1 MKAIDL
7 LETMGSIRDR
17 YILEAQEPEKRS
29 LSLTRVLLIAAI
41 ISLLLLLVGCA
52 VVYVLQL
59 QDMKLSETTVSE
71 PAWSGP
77 GGEYVP
83 ATEYT
88 VTELSLQGYS
98 ESPEQ
103 QAMLEWQTFTD
114 TYDPD
119 RTLLNENN
127 FNESGIPSQFYETY
141 NCYTFEMMDKLQE
154 ILNKY
159 NLQPLGAIQHFD
171 YWEQE
176 LFYRALQ
183 MKPLIS
189 VDADRMVGYFFPEG
203 SFKAEIR
210 YPLPG
215 DESRLATYVYVN
227 GDYFYPFCAVIRNI
241 DQWTQWH
248 YTAADGSDLLLATYE
263 NRLNVICR
271 TGNDWIHIETENFL
285 GYDPNNI
292 PDKPMTKE
300 LAEQIA
306 ELFNYQPS
314 PQPCTAEDVAALRA
328 DYPAPEQKP
337 VFLFGSAMDLET
349 GWQWFTNEYGDSLE
363 NYVQH
368 ILDYTGNEKEYN
380 DTRGDMLDYC
390 FVDLDNDGQQE
401 MLLRYRDTGRYW
413 QIVKIFT
420 PPHGDSPRV
429 CFQYFQALY
438 DGPVLGKTYDE
449 TARGYGDCIYSY
461 YMDASLHEFLRLRY
475 DTVNKSWEKATVI
488 DDSTDD
494 GTHWERISE
503 TEAKE
508 IQAAYVPMPDY
519 DMTPLTEFLNH

>member
-17 YILEAQEPEKRS
+17 YILEAQEPEKRK
-29 LSLTRVLLIAAI
+29 LSLTRTLLIAAI

-103 QAMLEWQTFTD
+103 QAMLEWQAFTD

-119 RTLLNENN
+119 GTLLDENN

-189 VDADRMVGYFFPEG
+189 VDADRMAGYFFPEG

-210 YPLPG
+210 YTLPG

-227 GDYFYPFCAVIRNI
+227 GDYFYPYSAVIRNI
-241 DQWTQWH
+241 DQWKQWH
-248 YTAADGSDLLLATYE
+248 YTAADGSDLLLSTYE
-263 NRLNVICR
+263 NRLNIICR

-314 PQPCTAEDVAALRA
+314 PQLCTAEDVAGLRA
-328 DYPAPEQKP
+328 DYPAPERKP
-337 VFLFGSAMDLET
+337 DFLADSSMDLET
-349 GWQWFTNEYGDSLE
+349 GWRWFINEYGDSLE
-363 NYVQH
+363 SYVQH

-380 DTRGDMLDYC
+380 DTRGDLLDYC

-429 CFQYFQALY
+429 CFHYFQALY
-438 DGPVLGKTYDE
+438 DGPVLGTTYDE

-461 YMDASLHEFLRLRY
+461 YMEASLRH
-475 DTVNKSWEKATVI
+475 S
-488 DDSTDD
+488 
-494 GTHWERISE
+494 
-503 TEAKE
+503 
-508 IQAAYVPMPDY
+508 Q
-519 DMTPLTEFLNH
+519 

>member
-29 LSLTRVLLIAAI
+29 LSLTRTLLIAAI

-59 QDMKLSETTVSE
+59 QDMNLIETTVSE

-103 QAMLEWQTFTD
+103 QAMLEWQAFTD

-119 RTLLNENN
+119 GTLLNENN

-154 ILNKY
+154 ILDKY

-189 VDADRMVGYFFPEG
+189 VNADRMAGYFFPEG
-203 SFKAEIR
+203 SFNAEIR
-210 YPLPG
+210 YTLPG
-215 DESRLATYVYVN
+215 DESRLATYVYVTEIIS
-227 GDYFYPFCAVIRNI
+227 IR
-241 DQWTQWH
+241 
-248 YTAADGSDLLLATYE
+248 TALSFA
-263 NRLNVICR
+263 I
-271 TGNDWIHIETENFL
+271 
-285 GYDPNNI
+285 
-292 PDKPMTKE
+292 
-300 LAEQIA
+300 
-306 ELFNYQPS
+306 
-314 PQPCTAEDVAALRA
+314 
-328 DYPAPEQKP
+328 
-337 VFLFGSAMDLET
+337 
-349 GWQWFTNEYGDSLE
+349 
-363 NYVQH
+363 
-368 ILDYTGNEKEYN
+368 
-380 DTRGDMLDYC
+380 
-390 FVDLDNDGQQE
+390 
-401 MLLRYRDTGRYW
+401 
-413 QIVKIFT
+413 
-420 PPHGDSPRV
+420 
-429 CFQYFQALY
+429 
-438 DGPVLGKTYDE
+438 
-449 TARGYGDCIYSY
+449 
-461 YMDASLHEFLRLRY
+461 
-475 DTVNKSWEKATVI
+475 
-488 DDSTDD
+488 
-494 GTHWERISE
+494 
-503 TEAKE
+503 
-508 IQAAYVPMPDY
+508 
-519 DMTPLTEFLNH
+519 